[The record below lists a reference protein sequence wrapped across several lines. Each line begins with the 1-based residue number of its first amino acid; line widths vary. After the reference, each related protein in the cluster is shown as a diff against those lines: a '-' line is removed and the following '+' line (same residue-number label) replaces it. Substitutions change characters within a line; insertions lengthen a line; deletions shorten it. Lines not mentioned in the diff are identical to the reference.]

1 MENVITRESSYYL
14 EINTKM
20 QTMEREL
27 DELLSGNLSRSG
39 KWISSKDVCK
49 MLHICLRTLQY
60 YRDNGLIPYS
70 NICGK
75 VYYNISDIDDLLQ
88 KNYVDSI

>member
-1 MENVITRESSYYL
+1 MENVITRESQYYL
-14 EINTKM
+14 EVNAKM

-39 KWISSKDVCK
+39 KWIDSKEVCK

-70 NICGK
+70 SICGK
-75 VYYNISDIDDLLQ
+75 VYYNVSDIDDLLQ
-88 KNYVDSI
+88 NNYVNSL

>member
-1 MENVITRESSYYL
+1 MENVITRESPYYT
-14 EINTKM
+14 EINAKM

-27 DELLSGNLSRSG
+27 DELLSGSLSRSG
-39 KWISSKDVCK
+39 KWIDSKEVCK

-70 NICGK
+70 SICGK
-75 VYYNISDIDDLLQ
+75 VYYNVSDIDDLLQ
-88 KNYVDSI
+88 NNYVNSL

>member
-1 MENVITRESSYYL
+1 MDNVITRESPYYM
-14 EINTKM
+14 EINAKM

-39 KWISSKDVCK
+39 KWIDSKEVCK

-70 NICGK
+70 SICGK
-75 VYYNISDIDDLLQ
+75 VYYNVSDIDDLLQ
-88 KNYVDSI
+88 KNYVNSL

>member
-14 EINTKM
+14 ELNAKM

-39 KWISSKDVCK
+39 KWIISKDVCK

-60 YRDNGLIPYS
+60 YKDNGLIPYS
-70 NICGK
+70 SVCGK
-75 VYYNISDIDDLLQ
+75 VYYNVSDIDYVLQ
-88 KNYVDSI
+88 KNYVNSL